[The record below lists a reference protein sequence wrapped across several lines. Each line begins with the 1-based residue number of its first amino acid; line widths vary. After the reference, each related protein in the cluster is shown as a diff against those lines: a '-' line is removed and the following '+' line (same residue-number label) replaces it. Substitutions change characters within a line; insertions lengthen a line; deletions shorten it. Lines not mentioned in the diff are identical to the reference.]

1 MVPKE
6 LLDAVL
12 SLDEDGKLYLL
23 RTLLRDPALEKHA
36 YDPLGLRT
44 SHEAARILQ
53 EMIEQRKTSNE
64 PSIE

>member
-1 MVPKE
+1 MVPKA

-23 RTLLRDPALEKHA
+23 KTLLRDPALEKHA
-36 YDPLGLRT
+36 YDPLGLR
-44 SHEAARILQ
+44 SNYEAARILR

-64 PSIE
+64 PSLE